1 MPELKLWIMGPTD
14 EDPDYY
20 NDCVEMVE
28 VNHLQD
34 IVFTGRIKPKD
45 YLAKMDMLILTSIS
59 EGQPIVMLEAMACSI
74 PCIATQVGDCAGLI
88 RGDHD
93 DMGDCG
99 IVTPTMN
106 VARIAQAIV
115 TLAKSPDLRKKMGEI
130 GKKRVAD
137 HYTKDG
143 WLKQYSQMY
152 DHFGTVGTTAVPS
165 KKKK

>member
-1 MPELKLWIMGPTD
+1 
-14 EDPDYY
+14 
-20 NDCVEMVE
+20 
-28 VNHLQD
+28 
-34 IVFTGRIKPKD
+34 
-45 YLAKMDMLILTSIS
+45 MDMLILTSIS

-88 RGDHD
+88 HGDHD

-106 VARIAQAIV
+106 VARIANAIV
-115 TLAKSPDLRKKMGEI
+115 TLAKSPELRRKMGEI

-143 WLKQYSQMY
+143 WLIEYSKMY
-152 DHFGTVGTTAVPS
+152 DHFAAVGTTAVTTA